1 MPDHPAVPVDA
12 FTLEVRVRY
21 AEVDRMGV
29 LHHSRM
35 FVLLEL
41 ARTEMLRRHGMNYR
55 QMEDEGWFLV
65 ISKLACSFKSPAYYD
80 DVLLIDTKVVRMTH
94 TRIDHTY
101 RVTRQSNGDLVAEAE
116 TTLACVDRQGA
127 IQRIPDSLKALY
139 EETGA
144 S

>member
-1 MPDHPAVPVDA
+1 MTDERSPLDS

-65 ISKLACSFKSPAYYD
+65 ISKLSCQFKAPAYYD
-80 DVLLIDTKVVRMTH
+80 DVLLIKTTVVRMTH
-94 TRIDHTY
+94 TRIDHAY
-101 RVTRQSNGDLVAEAE
+101 RVTRQSNGDLIAEAE
-116 TTLACVDRQGA
+116 TTLACVDRQGD
-127 IQRIPDSLKALY
+127 IQRIPESLKALY
-139 EETGA
+139 EKTGA
-144 S
+144 P